1 VSEPKGE
8 TEIAAV
14 FEVSVLLYFGIGM
27 RGMPEIENGNGTGNG
42 LGNQEAESDRVPI
55 RDPSIQH
62 QLTSLQKKA
71 KRNVNLILL
80 LLYNTVSLVY
90 MYTVHTKSH

>member
-1 VSEPKGE
+1 MSERKE
-8 TEIAAV
+8 ESEVAAI

-62 QLTSLQKKA
+62 QLISLQKKA
-71 KRNVNLILL
+71 KRNVNLMI
-80 LLYNTVSLVY
+80 YRWSC
-90 MYTVHTKSH
+90 VHVHSTH